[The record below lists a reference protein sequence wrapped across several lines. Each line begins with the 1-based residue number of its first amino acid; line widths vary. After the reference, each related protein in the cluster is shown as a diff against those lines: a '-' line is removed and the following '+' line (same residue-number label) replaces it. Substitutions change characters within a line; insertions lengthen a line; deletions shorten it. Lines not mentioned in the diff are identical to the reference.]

1 MFVCSWQTLFS
12 IISYESRTEFYL
24 FLFYLTTAKF
34 SRARRRRVQ
43 RIHLLF
49 KSFPLSCKGETCR
62 RKEGVHSRVPRTD
75 FSIFR
80 KLVHEDSVSITF
92 PFSFYTFFVIF
103 YFSSFFLARNF
114 LIIWCLF
121 KIVQYVIVRFVNS
134 LGCS

>member
-1 MFVCSWQTLFS
+1 M
-12 IISYESRTEFYL
+12 
-24 FLFYLTTAKF
+24 
-34 SRARRRRVQ
+34 Q

-114 LIIWCLF
+114 LII
-121 KIVQYVIVRFVNS
+121 
-134 LGCS
+134 